1 MSLSTLLLD
10 PTTQSLLVAEKT
22 ARLMARPP
30 LEPITVVSPR
40 ELNISISR
48 DRSPTTVPPTT
59 HSDLPTST
67 PSPKSSPSDPSPKCT
82 PSLSR
87 KRQPSRRQ
95 PSISYLPADSPRL
108 WTPRT
113 PQTASEFLDRSP
125 LSLSRASKKG
135 AHARTQSIPFR
146 APSEPVV
153 LTLAERH
160 TDLLQT
166 IAQKESQCLELR
178 SQLAI
183 HESELLDLKRKWER
197 IVHREF
203 GRNIPL
209 SSTSNSTPAATLS
222 LANTSSAVVLN
233 GLVEGVRAL
242 AAATAAPPHVA
253 SSKTHSRAL
262 SSSSAFAKRMTRQ
275 VPSNSI
281 SSTTTTT
288 TTTTTSSAAGS
299 PRLSQS
305 SMSSVAEEKPDLE
318 KVEALPEG
326 DVVSRN
332 EDAREASA
340 PLSTKRALVA
350 QRPQQRSPT
359 SPRHPPSPSS
369 KTVRRHSRDSRVPL
383 ADALK
388 SLTGES
394 SNLGK
399 RASVGGVSSST
410 SVSISGMNPLG
421 AMGLGRANL
430 GEAAQGWVDS
440 VGSKLAE
447 LQKGQTF
454 SKSQKRASVL
464 LSDVSQSIFSALTPG
479 STANLIPTSA
489 PPSQSLI
496 DEDDDA
502 GSTAL
507 GRALLPD
514 VVSVS
519 GQGAPSTPGSK
530 EEEDED
536 WNW

>member
-1 MSLSTLLLD
+1 LLALTTPSKCACLFPMSLSTLLLD

-22 ARLMARPP
+22 ARQSVNMARPP

-59 HSDLPTST
+59 DSDLPAGTS
-67 PSPKSSPSDPSPKCT
+67 SPKSSPSDPSPKCT

-95 PSISYLPADSPRL
+95 PSVSYLPADSPRL

-125 LSLSRASKKG
+125 LSLSRAGKKG
-135 AHARTQSIPFR
+135 IHARTQSIPFR
-146 APSEPVV
+146 AAPSEPVV
-153 LTLAERH
+153 LTLAERYVLVPLSFLQHHFIHGRKNKTKHPVLNRH

-166 IAQKESQCLELR
+166 IAQKESECLELR

-203 GRNIPL
+203 GRNVPL
-209 SSTSNSTPAATLS
+209 SSTSNSTPAVALS

-242 AAATAAPPHVA
+242 AAATGAPPQVA

-288 TTTTTSSAAGS
+288 TTTTSSSANGS

-305 SMSSVAEEKPDLE
+305 SMSSVAEEKPDPE
-318 KVEALPEG
+318 KVVDPPEG

-332 EDAREASA
+332 EDARQASA
-340 PLSTKRALVA
+340 PLSTKRTLVV
-350 QRPQQRSPT
+350 QQPQQQRSPT
-359 SPRHPPSPSS
+359 SSKHPPSPSS

-399 RASVGGVSSST
+399 RASVGGASST
-410 SVSISGMNPLG
+410 SVSISGMSPLG
-421 AMGLGRANL
+421 AMGLGRANI

-447 LQKGQTF
+447 LQRGQT
-454 SKSQKRASVL
+454 
-464 LSDVSQSIFSALTPG
+464 
-479 STANLIPTSA
+479 
-489 PPSQSLI
+489 
-496 DEDDDA
+496 
-502 GSTAL
+502 
-507 GRALLPD
+507 
-514 VVSVS
+514 
-519 GQGAPSTPGSK
+519 
-530 EEEDED
+530 
-536 WNW
+536 